1 MQRLPRSDAKFQIS
15 KPQPGITERTT
26 AGATRSG
33 TPLVGIVSSAFAG
46 SEEHDGTKV
55 EGLSS
60 PRPIDAELT
69 REEWQELVRKAME
82 LGGPIERG
90 FESLVGGDEWV
101 LLLVD
106 LDASAVGEKGR
117 PAVSDPR
124 VVEGVVSY
132 LLEKGRGARITIAG
146 APPPGTDSERLWANE
161 WGGAF
166 GGLSYQKMVDQLSAM
181 YPKVRLELVDLN
193 RTETI
198 AMHVRGEPLAGGLS
212 DGLIAT
218 PRPFQQ
224 CDSIICVAPLKAQ
237 AEMGAGLGLGCY
249 LNAAAQGTYG
259 PGWSQVRDLGSFAA
273 LVVDLY
279 TIRPAEIIVLGG
291 GWGVEGDGNVLRHN
305 VVAAGT
311 RVVPVD
317 AVGASI
323 MEFKPEEME
332 QLHLAGKKGYNS
344 DELDGITDYIWI
356 RGNEIDQVKR
366 AYSKPPGW
374 KPYSPGS

>member
-26 AGATRSG
+26 AGATRRG

-55 EGLSS
+55 DGLSS

-90 FESLVGGDEWV
+90 FESLVGVDEWV

-117 PAVSDPR
+117 PVVSDPR
-124 VVEGVVSY
+124 VVEGVVAY
-132 LLEKGRGARITIAG
+132 LLEKGRAARITIAG
-146 APPPGTDSERLWANE
+146 APPLGTDSEDLWAND
-161 WGGAF
+161 WDGAF
-166 GGLSYQKMVDQLSAM
+166 GGLSYQKMVDRLSAA

-212 DGLIAT
+212 DGLIAV

-224 CDSIICVAPLKAQ
+224 CDSIVCVAPLKTH

-249 LNAAAQGTYG
+249 LNAAAQATH
-259 PGWSQVRDLGSFAA
+259 LGSLAA

-279 TIRPAEIIVLGG
+279 TIRPAEFIVLGG
-291 GWGVEGDGNVLRHN
+291 GWGIEGDGQAVRHN
-305 VVAAGT
+305 VVVTGT

-317 AVGASI
+317 AVGAAV
-323 MEFKPEEME
+323 MEFKPEELE

-344 DELDGITDYIWI
+344 EDLDGINYYTWV
-356 RGNEIDQVKR
+356 RGNEIDQVRR
-366 AYSKPPGW
+366 AYSKPTGW
-374 KPYSPGS
+374 KPYSSGS